1 MSTII
6 ALENESSFQI
16 FDRNVESEVH
26 KSLLLMFIHKNQNDN
41 KTLQIENKTPQIFH
55 FKRDLKKSSISG
67 AIGRK
72 PRINKKNIKGL
83 ADEKIFSMLNETL
96 KCTRL
101 CHFNEELS
109 QQ

>member
-26 KSLLLMFIHKNQNDN
+26 KSLLLIHKNQNDN
-41 KTLQIENKTPQIFH
+41 KALQIENKTPQIFH

-72 PRINKKNIKGL
+72 PRMNKKNTKGL
-83 ADEKIFSMLNETL
+83 ADEKIFSMLDETL
-96 KCTRL
+96 KGTKL